1 MTCFGNIFA
10 YFVVDKARFSI
21 EVMRPKVNL
30 GLTFLVQYRVSFS
43 YRKNMKYSLQ
53 KYLKNCFVIGY
64 GSCSALNM
72 LDGKKGIFRNSESTW
87 MKLMSF
93 CIR

>member
-30 GLTFLVQYRVSFS
+30 GLTFLVQYCVSFS
-43 YRKNMKYSLQ
+43 YRKIMKYTIQ
-53 KYLKNCFVIGY
+53 PTKILKICLSMVMVHVQ
-64 GSCSALNM
+64 L
-72 LDGKKGIFRNSESTW
+72 
-87 MKLMSF
+87 
-93 CIR
+93 

>member
-30 GLTFLVQYRVSFS
+30 GLTFLVQYCVSFS

-53 KYLKNCFVIGY
+53 PKNI
-64 GSCSALNM
+64 
-72 LDGKKGIFRNSESTW
+72 KKIVLSLV
-87 MKLMSF
+87 MVHVQL
-93 CIR
+93 

>member
-30 GLTFLVQYRVSFS
+30 GLTFLVQYCVSFS
-43 YRKNMKYSLQ
+43 YGKNMKYSLQ
-53 KYLKNCFVIGY
+53 KI
-64 GSCSALNM
+64 
-72 LDGKKGIFRNSESTW
+72 
-87 MKLMSF
+87 
-93 CIR
+93 